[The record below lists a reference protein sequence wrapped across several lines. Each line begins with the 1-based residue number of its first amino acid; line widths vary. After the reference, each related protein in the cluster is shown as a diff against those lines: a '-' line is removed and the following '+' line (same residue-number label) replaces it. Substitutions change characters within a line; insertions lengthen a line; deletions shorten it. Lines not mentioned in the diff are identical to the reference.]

1 MKAEHVTNFILFAL
15 SFVYLVAELIFNAR
29 MLDVAGISNST
40 YEQVEDI
47 QYFGR
52 TVSASGFTLL
62 VLGLFSKTGYL
73 LKTGKN
79 WLLAI
84 GTALFCLLPL
94 FMTFGGIIFSTF
106 SDTALSDTAI
116 DDEMHWS
123 FVTLL
128 GCYLLFSKQGMRR
141 STVLLGLI
149 VMAWS
154 SMFFG
159 QKLLVERYVVSPT
172 TWQERLNAR
181 YMLMA
186 RHYADQCIIQLG
198 DLGMC
203 EEKDKD
209 PNLRSLNAVL
219 ANFLA
224 YSNKEVAQDIHK
236 QKEDIILRMIE
247 DDEDG
252 HVDTAYMGYLKKIDA
267 LDQEMQKKLKAVHEM
282 YDEKK
287 GVYKVQVYNEY
298 AMASRFYFKTLKTK
312 TKAMNRLSKRI
323 WKKLDRKREEGW
335 KSYQREASNYNT
347 SIDNVSRDIIKKLDD
362 IHYTAKACGTLKCE
376 EDKRREYNDL
386 FKRYPVYMR
395 ILETECGGNILEYQC
410 LLTREDIETY
420 IHKEKDPEFIEK
432 SKGYKPNIPNR
443 EAFLSHPK
451 TRAIW
456 DKAVRDG
463 FDKEMKKQG
472 FTGEYRLPVLNK
484 YADLHGYLMDK
495 VHTQADERWRAQTEP
510 AMGVYIAPGLSIDDF
525 FKQLQE
531 KGHPMK
537 EELEKKPEIEVPEI
551 PVMSRKQFIQKHVWP
566 RYEGKLQEYFQEIEG
581 EAPDYANRK
590 QMSKQGKDY
599 VRAVFIPPIAL
610 GLSLVIS
617 LLTLGKN
624 IIFLLSYAGRYLWK
638 QEEWT
643 GKTSAVYYSV
653 AWGIFFAAFFY
664 FVSIC
669 HNPYT
674 DKETYQR
681 YHRAVSERSAAM
693 AVVLDAIIRVQPT
706 IYTPGAWLEKT
717 FDKTSE
723 KK

>member
-15 SFVYLVAELIFNAR
+15 SCVYLIAELIFNAR

-52 TVSASGFTLL
+52 IVSASGFTLL
-62 VLGLFSKTGYL
+62 VLGVFSKTGYT
-73 LKTGKN
+73 LKTGKD

-84 GTALFCLLPL
+84 ATALFCLLPL

-106 SDTALSDTAI
+106 SDSTLSDTAI

-123 FVTLL
+123 FVTLF

-159 QKLLVERYVVSPT
+159 QKLLVERYVISPT

-224 YSNKEVAQDIHK
+224 YSDKEVARDIHA
-236 QKEDIILRMIE
+236 QKNEIIMRMIE

-252 HVDTAYMGYLKKIDA
+252 HVDTAYMAYLKQIDA
-267 LDQEMQKKLKAVHEM
+267 LDQEMQKKLKTAHRM

-287 GVYKVQVYNEY
+287 GAYKVQVYNEY
-298 AMASRFYFKTLKTK
+298 AMASRFYYRALKSKTD
-312 TKAMNRLSKRI
+312 AVNRLSKKI
-323 WKKLDRKREEGW
+323 WKKIDKKREEGW

-347 SIDNVSRDIIKKLDD
+347 SIDNVSRDITRKLDQM
-362 IHYTAKACGTLKCE
+362 HYAAKACNSLKCE
-376 EDKRREYNDL
+376 QDKRAEYNDL
-386 FKRYPVYMR
+386 FKEYPVYMSR
-395 ILETECGGNILEYQC
+395 LEKECGGNILEYKCQ
-410 LLTREDIETY
+410 LTKQDIKTY
-420 IHKEKDPEFIEK
+420 IHQEKDPEFFKK
-432 SKGYKPNIPNR
+432 SKGYMPDIPDR
-443 EAFLSHPK
+443 QAFLAHPK
-451 TRAIW
+451 TRALW
-456 DKAVRDG
+456 DKAVKDG
-463 FDKEMKKQG
+463 FDKEMRQQG
-472 FTGEYRLPVLNK
+472 FEGAYKLPVLNK
-484 YADLHGYLMDK
+484 YEDLHGYLMGAVQK
-495 VHTQADERWRAQTEP
+495 QADDKWRAQTVP
-510 AMGVYIAPGLSIDDF
+510 AMGLYIQPGLTIDAF
-525 FKQLQE
+525 FEVLE
-531 KGHPMK
+531 REDHPMQA
-537 EELEKKPEIEVPEI
+537 ELEKVPDIEVPEI
-551 PVMSRKQFIQKHVWP
+551 PVMSRQEFIRKHVWP
-566 RYEGKLQEYFQEIEG
+566 RYEGKLQDYFTEIEG

-610 GLSLVIS
+610 GLSLLIS

-624 IIFLLSYAGRYLWK
+624 AIFLLSYAGRYLFK
-638 QEEWT
+638 QDEWT
-643 GKTSAVYYSV
+643 GKTATVYYSA

-693 AVVLDAIIRVQPT
+693 AIVLDAIIRVQPT
-706 IYTPGAWLEKT
+706 IYTPGAWLDKT
-717 FDKTSE
+717 FQKTSS
-723 KK
+723 K